1 MIFVNIVELSSYLEL
16 LLGTT
21 AAGEEEELE
30 DKPLGFLILQG
41 TTEAGMAAAAAAAA
55 LWC

>member
-21 AAGEEEELE
+21 AAGEE

-55 LWC
+55 ALWC